1 MMPHMSH
8 IDFLGIGA
16 PKCGT
21 TWLSAQLD
29 AHPQI
34 GFAPAKEVY
43 YFADTILRRIA
54 GQELRCFDRGVAW
67 YHEQFPPAVGAVS
80 YRGEFCPAYLYSE
93 EAVAR
98 IGAYRP
104 DIKLLLCLRPPVE
117 MIYSWYWYNRNAVV
131 ASLPESFEKTMENPF
146 LRDLGC
152 FARHLRPY
160 LDRFPAENILVV
172 QFDAIRRDPDRV
184 REGVYKFLDVAADF
198 KPQLEAVKNPARAPR
213 FPILQSSAQRLY
225 GAGRGQTPE
234 IAGGRQ
240 NAPGRLSRAQ
250 HPGSRVRATR
260 AGRAPQMGSVLRRRS
275 GRTLPPVA
283 EPSSYRLKALPSDPC
298 SSLALHHCPSVS
310 WARKISGSIVRRPL
324 VAKKGW
330 HQPW

>member
-1 MMPHMSH
+1 MSH
-8 IDFLGIGA
+8 IDFIGIGA

-29 AHPQI
+29 AHSQI

-43 YFADTILRRIA
+43 YFADTILRRVS

-80 YRGEFCPAYLYSE
+80 CRGEFCPAYLYSE
-93 EAVAR
+93 EAAAR

-117 MIYSWYWYNRNAVV
+117 MIYSWYWYGRNAVV
-131 ASLPESFEKTMENPF
+131 ASLPESFEKMMENPF

-160 LDRFPAENILVV
+160 LERFPAENILVV

-184 REGVYKFLDVAADF
+184 REGVYKFLGVAADF
-198 KPQLEAVKNPARAPR
+198 KPQLEAGKNPARAPR
-213 FPILQSSAQRLY
+213 FPILQSNAQRLY
-225 GAGRGQTPE
+225 AA
-234 IAGGRQ
+234 ISAV
-240 NAPGRLSRAQ
+240 PGVGKLLKSPVVAKVLQDVYHRLN
-250 HPGSRVRATR
+250 TR
-260 AGRAPQMGSVLRRRS
+260 ARQY
-275 GRTLPPVA
+275 
-283 EPSSYRLKALPSDPC
+283 EPLASEERLKWETYYATDQEELSHLLPSLQVID
-298 SSLALHHCPSVS
+298 
-310 WARKISGSIVRRPL
+310 
-324 VAKKGW
+324 
-330 HQPW
+330 

>member
-1 MMPHMSH
+1 MSH

-29 AHPQI
+29 AHLQI

-131 ASLPESFEKTMENPF
+131 ASLPESFEKMMENPF

-225 GAGRGQTPE
+225 AA
-234 IAGGRQ
+234 ISAV
-240 NAPGRLSRAQ
+240 PGVGKLLKSPAVAKMLQ
-250 HPGSRVRATR
+250 DAYHGLNTR
-260 AGRAPQMGSVLRRRS
+260 AREYEPLAP
-275 GRTLPPVA
+275 
-283 EPSSYRLKALPSDPC
+283 EERLKWEAYYAADQEELSHLLR
-298 SSLALHHCPSVS
+298 SLRV
-310 WARKISGSIVRRPL
+310 ID
-324 VAKKGW
+324 
-330 HQPW
+330 

>member
-8 IDFLGIGA
+8 IDFIGIGA

-67 YHEQFPPAVGAVS
+67 YHEQFPPATGAITC
-80 YRGEFCPAYLYSE
+80 RGEFCPAYLYSE
-93 EAVAR
+93 EAATR
-98 IGAYRP
+98 IAAYRP
-104 DIKLLLCLRPPVE
+104 DIKLLVCIRPPVE
-117 MIYSWYWYNRNAVV
+117 MIYSWYWYGRNAVV
-131 ASLPESFEKTMENPF
+131 ASLPESFEKMMENPF
-146 LRDLGC
+146 LRDVGC

-198 KPQLEAVKNPARAPR
+198 KPQREAGKNPARAPR

-225 GAGRGQTPE
+225 AA
-234 IAGGRQ
+234 ISAV
-240 NAPGRLSRAQ
+240 PGVGKLLKSPAVAKMLQDAYHRLN
-250 HPGSRVRATR
+250 TR
-260 AGRAPQMGSVLRRRS
+260 AREYEPLAP
-275 GRTLPPVA
+275 
-283 EPSSYRLKALPSDPC
+283 EERLKWEAYYAADQEELSHLLR
-298 SSLALHHCPSVS
+298 SLQV
-310 WARKISGSIVRRPL
+310 ID
-324 VAKKGW
+324 
-330 HQPW
+330 